1 MYSLGSEANLGGDGG
16 PAPVRRAPSMLA
28 LFEGPQGLTDTVR
41 LIERVGGIGL
51 WKWDMLS
58 GEMEWS
64 PGFWNLL
71 DLAQGSVTPSFRHL
85 VGMMHPEDRSSN
97 AEIEAWALKGLPIDR
112 RFRIIL
118 RDGRLRWVEQHG
130 EVLFDKDGRP
140 AKAVGILFDVTT
152 RQETLQAI
160 RTRAERYQALR
171 AAVSEV
177 VVLMHADGSVIDLP
191 EWCKVTGQKIAEIS
205 QAHWLDALHDDDRAA
220 GRMKWDEAKRLRT
233 PFEIEARIQSAQ
245 GAYRW
250 VIARGAP
257 VTGEEGIVREWIF
270 TLADAPDMKV
280 ASDPSEDQRPL
291 SGAQIRAA
299 RAIVNWSVRDLA
311 EKASVPISTIRRL
324 EEFDGTL
331 DTPLAKASAIRTTLE
346 QAGCEFIFPRAGKPG
361 VRPR

>member
-1 MYSLGSEANLGGDGG
+1 
-16 PAPVRRAPSMLA
+16 
-28 LFEGPQGLTDTVR
+28 
-41 LIERVGGIGL
+41 
-51 WKWDMLS
+51 MLS

-71 DLAQGSVTPSFRHL
+71 DLAPGSVTPSFRHL

-205 QAHWLDALHDDDRAA
+205 QVSL
-220 GRMKWDEAKRLRT
+220 M
-233 PFEIEARIQSAQ
+233 
-245 GAYRW
+245 
-250 VIARGAP
+250 
-257 VTGEEGIVREWIF
+257 IF
-270 TLADAPDMKV
+270 TPTTALL
-280 ASDPSEDQRPL
+280 RP
-291 SGAQIRAA
+291 
-299 RAIVNWSVRDLA
+299 
-311 EKASVPISTIRRL
+311 
-324 EEFDGTL
+324 
-331 DTPLAKASAIRTTLE
+331 
-346 QAGCEFIFPRAGKPG
+346 
-361 VRPR
+361 